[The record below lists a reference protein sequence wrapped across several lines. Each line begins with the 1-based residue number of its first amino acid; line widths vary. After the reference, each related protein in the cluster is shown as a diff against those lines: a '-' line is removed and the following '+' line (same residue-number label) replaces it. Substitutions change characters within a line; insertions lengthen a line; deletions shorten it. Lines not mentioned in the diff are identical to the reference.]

1 MIGGLHRCPCRYGL
15 TPSTHKGTDLQQQT
29 EALQPKLAA
38 SQHRMPHFQ
47 GPPFVGSK
55 LGQHDGDIVGPG
67 QINDLH
73 HLCQALGTP
82 QACSHMCLRLSGQY
96 KADDQPEAAPALARA
111 TSTMLPDKGKITP

>member
-38 SQHRMPHFQ
+38 SQHGMSHFQ
-47 GPPFVGSK
+47 GTPFVGSK
-55 LGQHDGDIVGPG
+55 LGQHDGDVVGPG

-82 QACSHMCLRLSGQY
+82 QACSTCASNSQVNTALMVAQISLRLHLRLPGQ
-96 KADDQPEAAPALARA
+96 AA
-111 TSTMLPDKGKITP
+111 

>member
-1 MIGGLHRCPCRYGL
+1 MGYTDYHGPTL
-15 TPSTHKGTDLQQQT
+15 TTQECTDLQQQT

-38 SQHRMPHFQ
+38 SQHRMAHFQ
-47 GPPFVGSK
+47 GPRFVGSK

-82 QACSHMCLRLSGQY
+82 QACSHMWLQLSGQH
-96 KADDQPEAAPALARA
+96 KADGHTDQPQAAPALVGQAA
-111 TSTMLPDKGKITP
+111 